1 MLRSVWF
8 KLIRI
13 LITNSI
19 ILIAFPLQAVC
30 NSLLLI
36 LLLLLLVLFQLTYPI
51 TIIRLVLIAISLL
64 WLSTTT
70 NNIPLRIVSWL
81 FRIVSTS
88 AHGRI

>member
-1 MLRSVWF
+1 MILDLLTAGRIVIIQLRVLIIMLRSVWF

-64 WLSTTT
+64 
-70 NNIPLRIVSWL
+70 
-81 FRIVSTS
+81 
-88 AHGRI
+88 